1 MSRFSP
7 QSFDVEHVILRLGL
21 GLAAAISVLLLIW
34 LIKLLLPWLLLLA
47 VGIAGWYLWQQ
58 HRDFQQRLY
67 QCFYNCLQTHEGR
80 ISALDFAMAAH
91 ITGSQ
96 ARGFLNA
103 RAKDFFADFEPT
115 DYGDILYTFHRSV
128 KVPVQVPLSGGAIAP
143 IQGDVHQQETF
154 KRPDSKAQNSSLR
167 F

>member
-1 MSRFSP
+1 M
-7 QSFDVEHVILRLGL
+7 LRLGL
-21 GLAAAISVLLLIW
+21 GLATAIAVLLLIW

-47 VGIAGWYLWQQ
+47 GGIASWYRWQR

-67 QCFYNCLQTHEGR
+67 TCFYSCLQTHEGS

-96 ARGFLNA
+96 ARGFLDA

-115 DYGDILYTFHRSV
+115 DHGDIRYTFHRSV
-128 KVPVQVPLSGGAIAP
+128 KVPVPVSLSNGAIAP
-143 IQGDVHQQETF
+143 IQDDAQPPVTF
-154 KRPDSKAQNSSLR
+154 QRPDSQAQNSSLG